1 MTYFGEHQWMRWAVP
16 TAACLVVAGMAFS
29 ADRAASADPGLPPK
43 TPAQLLAAMQS
54 ADVSALSGTVTQT
67 VDLGLPQLPGLT
79 GGTGGPGPAPDARS
93 ALTSLLSGTHTWR
106 VWVDGPSR
114 QRLDLLAGSGE
125 TDLIR
130 NGQDLWLWSSADRSA
145 VHLQAGGSAAVHPRP
160 LIPKAPSQPG
170 QSLPMT
176 PPRTPEEAA
185 SAAIA
190 MIGKDTT
197 VTTDGTATVAGRPA
211 YELVLTPKDR
221 GTLVASVRIAIDASK
236 HVPLRVTVRSTK
248 LTNPAIE
255 VGFSTVDFGTP
266 AASVFAFTP
275 PAGTK
280 VTQGGAL
287 KDHGTTNPT
296 PRMRPSA
303 GTSTG
308 TSTGPST
315 ATPTVP
321 STGTSTG
328 GVSAPKAVGS
338 GWSTVVVGR
347 LPAGATTSGTAPE
360 LGSQLSAILSN
371 LPEVHGTWGSGRLLE
386 GTLFTVV
393 LTDDGRVAV
402 GAVGPQQVYA
412 ALAAS

>member
-1 MTYFGEHQWMRWAVP
+1 MDREEAQDGVMTYFGEHQWMRWAVP

-43 TPAQLLAAMQS
+43 TPAQLLADMRT
-54 ADVSALSGTVTQT
+54 ADVSALSGTVRQT

-79 GGTGGPGPAPDARS
+79 SGTGGPGPAPGARS

-106 VWVDGPSR
+106 VWVDGASR

-130 NGQDLWLWSSADRSA
+130 NGHDLWLWSSADRSA
-145 VHLQAGGSAAVHPRP
+145 VHLQAGGRATVHPRP
-160 LIPKAPSQPG
+160 LMPTAPGQPG
-170 QSLPMT
+170 QRLPMN
-176 PPRTPEEAA
+176 PPRTPDEAA
-185 SAAIA
+185 SAALA
-190 MIGKDTT
+190 MIGKDTS

-221 GTLVASVRIAIDASK
+221 STLVASVHIAIDASK

-248 LTNPAIE
+248 LANPAID
-255 VGFSTVDFGTP
+255 VGFSSVDFGTP
-266 AASVFAFTP
+266 DASVFAFTP

-280 VTQGGAL
+280 VTQGGTL
-287 KDHGTTNPT
+287 KDRGTTNPM
-296 PRMRPSA
+296 PRMRPPTGS
-303 GTSTG
+303 STG
-308 TSTGPST
+308 ALS
-315 ATPTVP
+315 VP
-321 STGTSTG
+321 K
-328 GVSAPKAVGS
+328 VVGS

-347 LPAGATTSGTAPE
+347 LPAGATTSGASPD

-371 LPEVHGTWGSGRLLE
+371 LPEVHGTWGSGRVLE